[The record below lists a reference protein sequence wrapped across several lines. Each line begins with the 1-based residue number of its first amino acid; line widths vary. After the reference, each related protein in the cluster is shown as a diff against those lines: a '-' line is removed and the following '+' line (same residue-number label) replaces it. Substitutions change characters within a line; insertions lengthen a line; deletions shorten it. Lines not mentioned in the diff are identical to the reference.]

1 MLVHL
6 KVKLAEVVDGVDLSH
21 FDEGDVIELSEA
33 DGQLLLAEGWAE
45 PVPKEER
52 VSSFRQK
59 TRAIAA
65 DRSGRHKHGA

>member
-6 KVKLAEVVDGVDLSH
+6 KVKLAEVVDGVDLTH

-45 PVPKEER
+45 SVPKEER
-52 VSSFRQK
+52 VSSFRK

-65 DRSGRHKHGA
+65 ERSARPKRGA